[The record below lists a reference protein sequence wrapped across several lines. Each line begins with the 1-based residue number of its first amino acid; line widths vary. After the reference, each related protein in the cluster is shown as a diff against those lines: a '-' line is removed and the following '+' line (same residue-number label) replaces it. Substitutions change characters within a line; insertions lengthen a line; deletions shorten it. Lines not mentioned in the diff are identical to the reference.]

1 MNRYQ
6 SGDELKNSLIAT
18 SLSYAD
24 FYKPRYFLLEN
35 VRGMM
40 QFKLKQEKIDGKWK
54 GGIQMGVVKFVLRSL
69 TAMG

>member
-6 SGDELKNSLIAT
+6 SGESLKNSLIAT
-18 SLSYAD
+18 SLSYVD
-24 FYKPRYFLLEN
+24 FYKPQYFLLEN

-40 QFKLKQEKIDGKWK
+40 NFKLNQTLVGTKWV
-54 GGIQMGVVKFVLRSL
+54 GGTEMGVVKFVLRSL